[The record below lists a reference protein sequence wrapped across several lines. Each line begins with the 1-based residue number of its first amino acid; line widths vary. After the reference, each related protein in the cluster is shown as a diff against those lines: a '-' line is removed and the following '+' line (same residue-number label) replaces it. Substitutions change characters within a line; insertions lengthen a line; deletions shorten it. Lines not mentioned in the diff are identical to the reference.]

1 MKKKTSMNIDIHGQK
16 YNRKIVFSLILFAT
30 FAGVLMQTSLA
41 TALPTLMRDFDID
54 LSTAQQASTW
64 FLLANGIMVPLS
76 AYLST
81 RIPTRWLHFIAYG
94 ILLIGITLTIST
106 PNDSN
111 YWLMFIIGRV
121 LSAIA
126 VGIMM
131 PLMQILIMNMFKVK
145 ERAIAM
151 GLYGLV
157 VGVAPAIG
165 PTLSGWILDQE
176 HHILG
181 LTLPNTWQ
189 MIFIIPMIII
199 AITFVLSPFILKDII
214 PNDKIKLDFPS
225 LMLSIFGFGFFLW
238 GFTNVASDGWLD
250 VFNVILPIFLG
261 VILLIV
267 FGLRQLNLHN
277 PFLDIRVFKTKEFT
291 LATIA
296 LILVTMAMFGVEMM
310 LPTYMQN
317 VHGLSPLHSGLALL
331 PGALMFGFMA
341 PITGVLYNR
350 LGVKRLAFIGFFI
363 LALGTVPFI
372 FLTENTPPSLITVLY
387 AIRMFGVSICM
398 MPLTTA
404 AMSALAIK
412 DATHGTAANAT
423 LRQISSSVVVAL
435 LSSVTQNI
443 INENTP
449 PPSMQVNDPLG
460 FASKVI
466 DASMDGFRASFT
478 IGLIF
483 AIVGFIFIFFLKD
496 TQVVKEDQ

>member
-1 MKKKTSMNIDIHGQK
+1 MNKQSSMNVDIHGKK
-16 YNRKIVFSLILFAT
+16 YNRKVVFALILFAT

-81 RIPTRWLHFIAYG
+81 RIPTRWLHFFAYG
-94 ILLIGITLTIST
+94 ILMIGIILTIST
-106 PNDSN
+106 PNNSD
-111 YWLMFIIGRV
+111 YWLMFIVGRV
-121 LSAIA
+121 LSAVA

-131 PLMQILIMNMFKVK
+131 PLMQILIMNMFKVN

-157 VGVAPAIG
+157 IGVAPAIG
-165 PTLSGWILDQE
+165 PTLSGWILDKD
-176 HHILG
+176 HHFLG
-181 LTLPNTWQ
+181 LTIPNIWQ
-189 MIFIIPMIII
+189 MTFVIPIII
-199 AITFVLSPFILKDII
+199 VTIAFILSPFILKDII
-214 PNDKIKLDFPS
+214 PNDKIKLDIPS
-225 LMLSIFGFGFFLW
+225 LLLSVFGFGLFLW
-238 GFTNVASDGWLD
+238 GFTNVATDGWLD
-250 VFNVILPIFLG
+250 LFNVNLPIFLG
-261 VILLIV
+261 IILLII
-267 FGLRQLNLHN
+267 FALRQLKLKD
-277 PFLDIRVFKTKEFT
+277 PFLDIRVFKTREFT
-291 LATIA
+291 LSTIA
-296 LILVTMAMFGVEMM
+296 VILVTMAMFGVEMM

-317 VHGLSPLHSGLALL
+317 VHNLSPLHSGLALL

-363 LALGTVPFI
+363 LALATIPFI
-372 FLTENTPPSLITVLY
+372 FLSENTPPSLITVLY

-398 MPLTTA
+398 MPLTTS
-404 AMSALAIK
+404 AMSALKVK

-443 INENTP
+443 INKNTP
-449 PPSMQVNDPLG
+449 PASMQVSDPLG
-460 FASKVI
+460 FASKMLE
-466 DASMDGFRASFT
+466 ASMDGFRASFT

-483 AIVGFIFIFFLKD
+483 AVVGFIFIFFLKD
-496 TQVVKEDQ
+496 TRVEEEQ